1 MPPVPITWALQILRS
16 WFPRNEN
23 VYQGAYSIWS
33 SDCNLAILDL
43 DSLVAQRLKCL
54 PAMRET
60 WVRSLG
66 WEDPLE
72 KEMATH
78 PSTPPPVQYSC
89 LENPMD
95 GGAWWATVHGVAE
108 SDMTEWLHLFNVI
121 KIRITTTKKK
131 HCTYWDD
138 WSWLWRGSRADE
150 STGYEKMCTKYKD
163 YLSVTSNIKR
173 S

>member
-1 MPPVPITWALQILRS
+1 MEITCLRNKGSKQAWLSSIFSLSKLLSKVMPPDPITWALQILRS

-66 WEDPLE
+66 WEDSLE
-72 KEMATH
+72 KEMAT
-78 PSTPPPVQYSC
+78 PPTPPPSI
-89 LENPMD
+89 LAWRIPWMEEP
-95 GGAWWATVHGVAE
+95 GGLQSMGSQRVRH
-108 SDMTEWLHLFNVI
+108 
-121 KIRITTTKKK
+121 
-131 HCTYWDD
+131 D
-138 WSWLWRGSRADE
+138 W
-150 STGYEKMCTKYKD
+150 
-163 YLSVTSNIKR
+163 VTSLIQCHQNKNNNNKKETPYLLRWLILIMKGK
-173 S
+173 